1 MPHFRGPDARSVLH
15 ALGDPGMFGSMRT
28 LLILRHGKAA
38 QEEEQGD
45 DRDRP
50 LTKRGKH
57 AAELIGH
64 LLRDDEIVPD
74 RIISSSALRARDTAR
89 RVAAAAKFGGVI
101 DELDELYLAEPQAY
115 ITALVERASDAQC
128 ALVVGH
134 NPGLEALALI
144 LTGEPVS
151 LPTAGLVECS
161 LPIANFSELSLEV
174 RGKQRMLR
182 RPKDLDD

>member
-1 MPHFRGPDARSVLH
+1 MVSD
-15 ALGDPGMFGSMRT
+15 MRT

-38 QEEEQGD
+38 QEEDGA

-57 AAELIGH
+57 ASELIGH
-64 LLRDDEIVPD
+64 LLRDDELVPD

-101 DELDELYLAEPQAY
+101 DELDELYLAEPEAY
-115 ITALVERASDAQC
+115 ITALKERAGDAERV
-128 ALVVGH
+128 LVVGH

-144 LTGEPVS
+144 LTSEPVS
-151 LPTAGLVECS
+151 LPTAGLVECA
-161 LPIANFSELSLEV
+161 LPIASFSELSLEV
-174 RGKQRMLR
+174 RGKLRMLR

>member
-1 MPHFRGPDARSVLH
+1 
-15 ALGDPGMFGSMRT
+15 MRT

-38 QEEEQGD
+38 QEEDGGGD
-45 DRDRP
+45 RERP

-101 DELDELYLAEPQAY
+101 DELDELYLAEPEAY
-115 ITALVERASDAQC
+115 ITALVERAGDAEC
-128 ALVVGH
+128 VLVVGH
-134 NPGLEALALI
+134 NPGLEALAMI
-144 LTGEPVS
+144 LTGEPAS
-151 LPTAGLVECS
+151 LPTAGLVECA
-161 LPIANFSELSLEV
+161 LPIASFSELSLQV
-174 RGKQRMLR
+174 RGKVRMLR

>member
-1 MPHFRGPDARSVLH
+1 LRAPS
-15 ALGDPGMFGSMRT
+15 DPTIFCGMRT
-28 LLILRHGKAA
+28 LLVLRHGKAG
-38 QEEEQGD
+38 QDEGEG

-89 RVAAAAKFGGVI
+89 RVAAASKFDGVI
-101 DELDELYLAEPQAY
+101 DELDELYLAEPEAY
-115 ITALVERASDAQC
+115 IKALVERAGDAAC
-128 ALVVGH
+128 VLIVGH
-134 NPGLEALALI
+134 NPGLEALAMI
-144 LTGEPVS
+144 LTSEPVS
-151 LPTAGLVECS
+151 LPTAGLVECA
-161 LPIANFSELSLEV
+161 LPIANFAELTREV
-174 RGKQRMLR
+174 RGKLRMLR

>member
-1 MPHFRGPDARSVLH
+1 
-15 ALGDPGMFGSMRT
+15 MRT

-38 QEEEQGD
+38 QDEGSG

-64 LLRDDEIVPD
+64 FLRDEDLVPD
-74 RIISSSALRARDTAR
+74 KIISSSALRARDTAR
-89 RVAAAAKFGGVI
+89 RVAAAAKFSDVI
-101 DELDELYLAEPQAY
+101 DELDELYLAEPEAY
-115 ITALVERASDAQC
+115 ITALVERAGDAERV
-128 ALVVGH
+128 LVVGH
-134 NPGLEALALI
+134 NPGLEALTML

-151 LPTAGLVECS
+151 LPTAGLVECA
-161 LPIANFSELSLEV
+161 LPIASFSELSLGV
-174 RGKQRMLR
+174 RGELRLSR

>member
-1 MPHFRGPDARSVLH
+1 MVSD
-15 ALGDPGMFGSMRT
+15 MRT

-38 QEEEQGD
+38 QEEDGV

-57 AAELIGH
+57 ASELIGH
-64 LLRDDEIVPD
+64 LLRDDDLVPD

-101 DELDELYLAEPQAY
+101 DELDELYLAEPEAY
-115 ITALVERASDAQC
+115 IMALKERAGDAERV
-128 ALVVGH
+128 LVVGH

-144 LTGEPVS
+144 LTSEPVS
-151 LPTAGLVECS
+151 LPTAGLVECA
-161 LPIANFSELSLEV
+161 LPIASFSELTLEV
-174 RGKQRMLR
+174 RGKLRMLR

>member
-1 MPHFRGPDARSVLH
+1 
-15 ALGDPGMFGSMRT
+15 MRT

-38 QEEEQGD
+38 QEEDGQ

-64 LLRDDEIVPD
+64 LLRDDQLVPD

-101 DELDELYLAEPQAY
+101 DELDELYLAEPEAY
-115 ITALVERASDAQC
+115 ITALVERAGDAEC
-128 ALVVGH
+128 VLVVGH
-134 NPGLEALALI
+134 NPGLEALATI
-144 LTGEPVS
+144 LTSEPVA
-151 LPTAGLVECS
+151 LPTAGLVECA
-161 LPIANFSELSLEV
+161 LPVANFSELTLAV
-174 RGKQRMLR
+174 RGKLRMLR
-182 RPKDLDD
+182 RPRDLDD

>member
-1 MPHFRGPDARSVLH
+1 
-15 ALGDPGMFGSMRT
+15 MRT

-38 QEEEQGD
+38 QEEDSGGD
-45 DRDRP
+45 RARP

-64 LLRDDEIVPD
+64 LLRDDELVPD

-101 DELDELYLAEPQAY
+101 DELDELYLAEPEAY
-115 ITALVERASDAQC
+115 LKALVERASDAEC
-128 ALVVGH
+128 VLVVGH
-134 NPGLEALALI
+134 NPGLEALAFV

-151 LPTAGLVECS
+151 LPTAGLVECA
-161 LPIANFSELSLEV
+161 LPIASFSQLTLAV
-174 RGKQRMLR
+174 RGELRTLR
-182 RPKDLDD
+182 RLKDLDD